1 MVPVD
6 WTVCKFVMGEDLI
19 TEGMVCAGAG
29 GKDTCQGDSGGPLVT
44 RSNDT
49 GDYSVI
55 GITSWG
61 QGCARPD
68 TLGVYTNIAHYNDW
82 IAANY
87 GYGGVGPD
95 VRASAVP

>member
-19 TEGMVCAGAG
+19 TEGMVGAGAG

-49 GDYSVI
+49 GDYSAI

-68 TLGVYTNIAHYNDW
+68 TLGVYTNIALYNDW

-87 GYGGVGPD
+87 GYSGVGPE